1 MESSVLAFA
10 TDLLDE
16 GSDLF
21 FGNLTD
27 RAGVGG
33 VTLASVYHQARDVFP
48 HNPRRVVGYLE
59 PGAAYFRPDPARW
72 DGLRL
77 RPAPAGAIGDGDP
90 FAEAAAQAARRGM
103 KLHAWTVFLHND
115 RLGFQHPDCA
125 PANAFGDRALTEL
138 CPANPEVRAYVR
150 TLVAEHARYGV
161 DAVRAESLHFHGLR
175 HGFHHERYF
184 ERLGPV
190 AEALLGL
197 CFCDHCRLRAGALG
211 VPSDEV
217 RRAVRA
223 EIRRALTDEHAA
235 ERSPATDTV
244 GALSTLGASAPVAD
258 GALAAYIDA
267 STATVTSLAEEAAQ
281 VATEHGMRLTFIDGD
296 GPGKGRLSGIDL
308 PALAKVVHG
317 IETLGYA
324 PTAEQV
330 REKVAAFARSGVD
343 PSALAV
349 ILRPMSQDCDG
360 PANLAAKIRVLDELG
375 VPEVEFYNYG
385 LMRLS
390 SMDRIGT
397 ALRN

>member
-33 VTLASVYHQARDVFP
+33 LTLASVYHQARDVFP

-72 DGLRL
+72 HGLRL
-77 RPAPAGAIGDGDP
+77 RPAPAEAIGDGDP
-90 FAEAAAQAARRGM
+90 FAEAALQAGRRGM

-115 RLGFQHPDCA
+115 RLGFQHPDCS

-138 CPANPEVRAYVR
+138 CPAAPDVRAYVR

-161 DAVRAESLHFHGLR
+161 DAIRAESLHFHGLR

-184 ERLGPV
+184 EPLGPV

-197 CFCDHCRLRAGALG
+197 CFCGHCRSRAAALG
-211 VPSDEV
+211 VPPEEV
-217 RRAVRA
+217 RRAVRE

-235 ERSPATDTV
+235 ERPPALDTLA
-244 GALSTLGASAPVAD
+244 G

-267 STATVTSLAEEAAQ
+267 AAATVTSLAEEAAA
-281 VATEHGMRLTFIDGD
+281 VATEHGMRLTFMDGD

-308 PALAKVVHG
+308 PALAKAVHG

-324 PTAEQV
+324 PTPEQV
-330 REKVAAFARSGVD
+330 REKVAAFALYGVD

-349 ILRPMSQDCDG
+349 ILRPMSQDCEG
-360 PANLAAKIRVLDELG
+360 AANLAAKIRVLDELG

-390 SMDRIGT
+390 SMDRIGA
-397 ALRN
+397 ALRG